1 MSDNFENK
9 IKKLEEIV
17 EKLEN
22 GELSLDESIKLYTQ
36 GVNLSAE
43 CKKTLNEAELKITEA
58 KSEN

>member
-36 GVNLSAE
+36 GVNLSSE
-43 CKKTLNEAELKITEA
+43 CKKTLNEAELKIAEA